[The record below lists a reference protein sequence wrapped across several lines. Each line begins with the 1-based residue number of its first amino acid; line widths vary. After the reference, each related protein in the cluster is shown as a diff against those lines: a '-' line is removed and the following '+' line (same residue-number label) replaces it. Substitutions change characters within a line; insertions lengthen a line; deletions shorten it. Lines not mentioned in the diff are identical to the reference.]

1 MPYDFSEEAKLTND
15 QLAEEL
21 AKITPLTA
29 EELNKLLPRKVD
41 KKRFEQILN
50 IVNSAASQ
58 QKKLAALQ
66 ENIAEVGGVVIK
78 LLVKYLKPI

>member
-1 MPYDFSEEAKLTND
+1 MPYDFSEEAKLTNE

-66 ENIAEVGGVVIK
+66 DNIAELGGVVIK

>member
-1 MPYDFSEEAKLTND
+1 MPYDFSEEANLTNE
-15 QLAEEL
+15 QLGDEL
-21 AKITPLTA
+21 AKLTPLTVN
-29 EELNKLLPRKVD
+29 ELNKLLPKKVD
-41 KKRFEQILN
+41 KVRFQQLIE

-66 ENIAEVGGVVIK
+66 SNIAELGGVVIK